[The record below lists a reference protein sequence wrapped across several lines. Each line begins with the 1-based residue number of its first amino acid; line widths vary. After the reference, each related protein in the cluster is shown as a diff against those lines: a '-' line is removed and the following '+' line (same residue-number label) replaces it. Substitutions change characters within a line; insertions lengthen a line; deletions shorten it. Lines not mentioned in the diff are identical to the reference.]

1 MSDTPSHRSTGV
13 AARRRR
19 IAASGALAAVIAAGL
34 LVHTQLPDT
43 ALTDIA
49 GDALYAAAAYAGIV
63 LLLPRLG
70 PPVVAGIAAAW
81 CVGVEL
87 FQLTGLPG
95 LWAQAFPPVVLLLG
109 TVYDA
114 RDLIVY
120 LATVVVVALVDA
132 LVRGRRA
139 AS

>member
-1 MSDTPSHRSTGV
+1 MG
-13 AARRRR
+13 
-19 IAASGALAAVIAAGL
+19 AAVALVAIIAAGL
-34 LVHTQLPDT
+34 LVHTQLADT

-49 GDALYAAAAYAGIV
+49 GDALYAAAAYAGVV

-70 PPVVAGIAAAW
+70 TAGVAGVAAAW

-95 LWAQAFPPVVLLLG
+95 LWAHAFPPVVLLLG
-109 TVYDA
+109 TVFDG

-120 LATVVVVALVDA
+120 VVTIALAAVADA
-132 LVRGRRA
+132 LARA
-139 AS
+139 RAPRPESSVG

>member
-1 MSDTPSHRSTGV
+1 MEGEN
-13 AARRRR
+13 RRRR
-19 IAASGALAAVIAAGL
+19 FAAAGALVVIIAAGL
-34 LVHTQLPDT
+34 LVHLRLPDT
-43 ALTDIA
+43 DVSDVA

-70 PPVVAGIAAAW
+70 TPVVAGIAAAW

-87 FQLTGLPG
+87 FQLTGLPSA
-95 LWAQAFPPVVLLLG
+95 WAHAFPPVVLLFG
-109 TVYDA
+109 TVFDG

-120 LATVVVVALVDA
+120 LATVVVIAVVDA
-132 LVRGRRA
+132 RVRARRD